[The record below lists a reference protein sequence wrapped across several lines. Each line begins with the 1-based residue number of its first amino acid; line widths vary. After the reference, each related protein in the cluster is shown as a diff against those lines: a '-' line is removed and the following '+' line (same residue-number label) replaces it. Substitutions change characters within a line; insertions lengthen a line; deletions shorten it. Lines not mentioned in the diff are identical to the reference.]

1 MRLKLVIAYDGASF
15 VGWQSQRGGR
25 AVQDFLEAVFQK
37 ITGQRVVVHGSGRTD
52 SGVHALG
59 QVAHVDVPDDSLG
72 PQEWLRALNA
82 SLPPAIRVLT
92 ARRASPDFHARF
104 DAKGKVYRYMI
115 RNAPVLP
122 PHEAG
127 RVWHFP
133 QELDLSLMEQ
143 TAKIFVGRHDFAAF
157 AANRAE
163 AVQDTQRTIRKL
175 SVQRRGTLISLTV
188 EGEGFLYKMVRMLT
202 GAMVRAAQG
211 RAEVADL
218 RERLKAGTPKW
229 NFVAPA
235 GGLYLVRVIY

>member
-1 MRLKLVIAYDGASF
+1 MRLKLVIAYDGAPF
-15 VGWQSQRGGR
+15 LGWQSQRGGR
-25 AVQDFLEAVFQK
+25 AVQDLLEAVFQK
-37 ITGQRVVVHGSGRTD
+37 ITGRRVVVHGSGRTD

-59 QVAHVDVPDDSLG
+59 QVAHADVPDDSLE
-72 PQEWLRALNA
+72 PQDWLRALNA
-82 SLPPAIRVLT
+82 NLPAAIRVLT
-92 ARRASPDFHARF
+92 ARRAGPDFHARF
-104 DAKGKVYRYMI
+104 DAKGKVYRYLI

-133 QELDLSLMEQ
+133 QELDLPFLQE
-143 TAKIFVGRHDFAAF
+143 TARIFVGRHDFAAF

-163 AVQDTQRTIRKL
+163 AVQDTRRTIRKL
-175 SVQRRGTLISLTV
+175 VVQRRGTLISLTV

-202 GAMVRAAQG
+202 GAVVRAAQG
-211 RAEVADL
+211 REDVADL
-218 RERLKAGTPKW
+218 QERLKQGKPKW